1 MTAGANAA
9 PSNAVSDEAIRSA
22 LLSPD
27 AAVQALA
34 WVSLPR
40 DDRSD
45 DQVRAWHQTWI
56 TERPDGKTKA
66 LLARHACARPGV
78 WQRLCTEMDLWK
90 DWIAHEPGNAQP
102 WMLLA
107 WQAQQND
114 DTVAL
119 QAALDRVA
127 RSDHIDTG
135 TRQDLLLARR
145 LSSTVMGGDAPAG
158 ELAIHAFGVWLAMVQ
173 PMQTYTAVCP
183 TGRGQAIRPDRA
195 DLCRQVSGWMIEGRE
210 GSMGVAQIGYSI
222 AMAYAESDESRR
234 QLAQERDQLRALQDA
249 FVADERLHFER
260 DDIFPDYA
268 DDYLQLIV
276 EHGERQAMIDWLASG
291 PDAQK
296 QP

>member
-9 PSNAVSDEAIRSA
+9 PSNAGYHEAIRSA

-34 WVSLPR
+34 WVSLPW

-45 DQVRAWHQTWI
+45 DQIRAWHRTWI
-56 TERPDGKTKA
+56 TERPDAKTKA
-66 LLARHACARPGV
+66 LLARHACARTGV
-78 WQRLCTEMDLWK
+78 WQRLCTEMDLWQ

-102 WMLLA
+102 WLLLA

-183 TGRGQAIRPDRA
+183 TGPGQAVRPDRA
-195 DLCRQVSGWMIEGRE
+195 DLCRQMSGWMIKGRE
-210 GSMGVAQIGYSI
+210 GSMVVAQIGYLI

-234 QLAQERDQLRALQDA
+234 QLAHERAQLRALQDA
-249 FVADERLHFER
+249 FAADERLRFEE

-276 EHGERQAMIDWLASG
+276 EHGERQAMIDWLASA